1 MANPCEITFR
11 GRSMKYEEFVSML
24 YNGELDALIKDGQLD
39 PAKLY
44 GGAKLFGQE
53 RELGTQIQERGF
65 VKNVKSDPSISDQV
79 KSAFTAGGTIYER
92 LPNTVAVEEAVAII
106 DALGLEQAINHVLSR
121 SQNMPPVYRVVM
133 GQILIKKL
141 NEAGRFSE
149 AVNVAEGIATIGTDY
164 GQAIQAFSLFKSLTP
179 EGQLIAAQREV
190 QRQREKKVK
199 ESKKSIDKVEK
210 KLKEAQSE
218 AAKDVANK
226 YGGKGRGNKSSG
238 MQTTVS
244 LPKNYGSKNKGVSRE
259 DYEKARQALL
269 KKISDQGPSSPGVQP
284 SPKREDEFPDEIF
297 TIAQFHYEAS
307 NGNKEEFEKNLR
319 QDIGPSINPYI
330 DMLFDLSQEEETSAN
345 FNNKVDELKDKLDN
359 LINPSERKVPSEKK
373 SREDRILETAMELD
387 SLLGGSFYT
396 DYVQDEINK
405 IKADKLIEDFEKTI
419 YPSKPKEKTERKSK
433 EDKAKDIALQIEALT
448 GDNTYS
454 QMADE
459 YAAEQESQRQE
470 KEAARQK
477 EIDEKKRVRELKEQQ
492 RQQEA
497 AIKKAQRQAES
508 QRKKD
513 QRKADAA
520 VRKQQRIQDAKIKKA
535 KSERGILEG
544 LKGLGTNMN
553 ELIRQHFES
562 QNATKQQLIDKLVK
576 EAGLTGAE
584 AQKLAQEI
592 SDEFDRIATER
603 KQKELDKL
611 LNKNRNDPK
620 RKNEIDKLIEQSNM
634 GALTR
639 AQLDEAYANAM
650 GFPQL
655 SDENVEQ
662 LTKLAEDVQNAVGE
676 KEKERALYE
685 LMKYREN
692 IKGYN
697 WFGTL
702 QSMWLANI
710 LSGWK
715 TQAANVLANSINTA
729 FLYMGG
735 LLRRPTSVRYLTRG
749 LLTGMKRGF
758 FEAADVLA
766 TGQSP
771 LRGKVEAPTS
781 LEQKEFIGGNINPFN
796 WAKYVGRVMVAAD
809 TFFYEGLK
817 QMKMYQMAQNIAI
830 EEKKSNKDISVR
842 KRVDEILNRD
852 NTKLKAATD
861 QAFDERLEAE
871 KRIQEKFDRKEI
883 DRKEYNRQM
892 RNAKYNERFRIHEL
906 LEAERPE
913 EMKNEA
919 QEFAAQGTF
928 NYKPTGLLGVLS
940 ESMNNILRKVPV
952 ARYVVPF
959 VNIISNVANES
970 INYSPLGFVRL
981 NKNGSI
987 SGMFGGEDLARDLS
1001 DEKRKDLLAKAS
1013 IGTTLTTIAY
1023 LLTKMRDDD
1032 DEPILEIT
1040 SKGYGDYTKNA
1051 DLQAQGWQ
1059 EYSFRVKNPFTGEY
1073 TGWVSYRYTPI
1084 MPMLAMLGSSSDYEK
1099 YRGGQIDDTYW
1110 TKMGVAAS
1118 SLTRSL
1124 ADATFLSSAEDF
1136 LNMILDEGNENIFEG
1151 LTRWSQK
1158 TLGGVVPNLYIQS
1171 AQKYEEIMNISQKEI
1186 RNTWLGRILRDIPV
1200 ARDQYQN
1207 KVGGLG
1213 NDLPYDTDFVYS
1225 VDKESSDDKYYDLLI
1240 KNKTSLGSP
1249 RWNTTIVTDDG
1260 TERLLTEEEF
1270 YKFSKIRGHFI
1281 KSMMDHY
1288 YDSLSTMNEEDFK
1301 EKMTTIKTEASIMS
1315 KTFCTVNIPKET
1327 TDYWEYITKTYPDMI
1342 FQRYRS
1348 MPENI
1353 LMDTYYIQYMD
1364 KKINEL
1370 PIREEIRQIKKEVYR
1385 EINTDKYPD
1394 LKR

>member
-39 PAKLY
+39 PAKLH

-149 AVNVAEGIATIGTDY
+149 TVDIAEGIAALGTDY

-190 QRQREKKVK
+190 KRQREKKVK

-396 DYVQDEINK
+396 DYVQDEINN
-405 IKADKLIEDFEKTI
+405 IKAQKLIDEFEKTI

-448 GDNTYS
+448 GDSTYS

-459 YAAEQESQRQE
+459 YAQEIEEQKRE
-470 KEAARQK
+470 KEEKRQK
-477 EIDEKKRVRELKEQQ
+477 EIDEKRRIREIKEQQ
-492 RQQEA
+492 RKQEA
-497 AIKKAQRQAES
+497 DIKKAQRQAES
-508 QRKKD
+508 KRKKD

-520 VRKQQRIQDAKIKKA
+520 ARKQQRIQDAKIKKA

-562 QNATKQQLIDKLVK
+562 QNATKEALINKLVN
-576 EAGLTGAE
+576 EAGLSGAE
-584 AQKLAQEI
+584 AQKLAKEI
-592 SDEFDRIATER
+592 SDEFDRIANDR
-603 KQKELDKL
+603 KKKALDKVL
-611 LNKNRNDPK
+611 KTDNRDPK
-620 RKNEIDKLIEQSNM
+620 KKNEVDKLIEQSNM
-634 GALTR
+634 GGLTR
-639 AQLDEAYANAM
+639 AQLDEAYADAM
-650 GFPQL
+650 GFPKL
-655 SDENVEQ
+655 TDENVKR
-662 LTKLAEDVQNAVGE
+662 LTELAEEVQNAKGE

-692 IKGYN
+692 IKGYS
-697 WFGTL
+697 WFDTV

-715 TQAANVLANSINTA
+715 TQAANIVANSINTA
-729 FLYMGG
+729 FLFGTG

-749 LLTGMKRGF
+749 LLTGLKRGF
-758 FEAADVLA
+758 FEGIDVMQ

-771 LRGKVEAPTS
+771 LRGKVEAPTT
-781 LEQKEFIGGNINPFN
+781 LEQKQFIGGRINPFN
-796 WAKYVGRVMVAAD
+796 WAKYVSRTMVAAD
-809 TFFYEGLK
+809 TFFYEGLR

-830 EEKKSNKDISVR
+830 EEKKSNKDINVR
-842 KRVDEILNRD
+842 KRVDEILKSD
-852 NTKLKAATD
+852 NVALRSARD
-861 QAFDERLEAE
+861 QAKTERNEAE
-871 KRIQEKFDRKEI
+871 NTIREKLNRGEI
-883 DRKEYNRQM
+883 DQKEYNKRM
-892 RNAKYNERFRIHEL
+892 RNAKFNERFRIHEL
-906 LEAERPE
+906 LEASRPE

-940 ESMNNILRKVPV
+940 NSMNDILRKVPV

-959 VNIISNVANES
+959 VNIISNVANET

-987 SGMFGGEDLARDLS
+987 SGMFGGEALERNLTEDQ
-1001 DEKRKDLLAKAS
+1001 RKDLLAKAS
-1013 IGTTLTTIAY
+1013 IGTTLTTLAY
-1023 LLTKMRDDD
+1023 LLTKLRDDD
-1032 DEPILEIT
+1032 DEPILEVT

-1073 TGWVSYRYTPI
+1073 TGWISYKYTPI
-1084 MPMLAMLGSSSDYEK
+1084 MPMLAMMGSEGDYER
-1099 YRGGQIDDTYW
+1099 YRDGQIDDSYF
-1110 TKMGVAAS
+1110 TKMGIMSS
-1118 SLTRSL
+1118 SLVRSL

-1136 LNMILDEGNENIFEG
+1136 LNMVLDEGNENMFEG
-1151 LTRWSQK
+1151 LTRWAQK
-1158 TLGGVVPNLYIQS
+1158 TTAGVVPNLYVQT
-1171 AQKYEEIMNISQKEI
+1171 AQKFEEIMNVPQKEV

-1200 ARDQYQN
+1200 ARDKYQN

-1213 NDLPYDTDFVYS
+1213 NDIPYDTDFLYS
-1225 VDKESSDDKYYDLLI
+1225 VDKNTEDDKYYDLLI

-1249 RWNTTIVTDDG
+1249 RWNTTIVEDG
-1260 TERLLTEEEF
+1260 KERLLSEEEF

-1288 YDSLSTMNEEDFK
+1288 YTELSNSNQEDFK
-1301 EKMTTIKTEASIMS
+1301 SKMNTIKSEASTWA
-1315 KTFCTVNIPKET
+1315 KTFCTIDIPQGTE
-1327 TDYWEYITKTYPDMI
+1327 DYWSYISTTYPDYL
-1342 FQRYRS
+1342 FQRYKGL
-1348 MPENI
+1348 PENI
-1353 LMDTYYIQYMD
+1353 LMSTYLLQYMD
-1364 KKINEL
+1364 KKMDENPIKEEVREL
-1370 PIREEIRQIKKEVYR
+1370 KKEIYK
-1385 EINTDKYPD
+1385 EINTNKYPD
-1394 LKR
+1394 LK